1 MCGGKTVAAQM
12 SSCIAWTQNTLQKY
26 SFRLPPKLYF
36 LKCIL
41 LHRYADADDD
51 CDADAD
57 DVTPSSNNRSY
68 TRRSV
73 PSPLRRSFLASQ
85 SDAHRIAPHR
95 DFHPT
100 QSIHPSTYSS
110 KGSTTKKNLCSF
122 GHCPNSH

>member
-12 SSCIAWTQNTLQKY
+12 SPCIAWTQNTLQKY

-57 DVTPSSNNRSY
+57 
-68 TRRSV
+68 
-73 PSPLRRSFLASQ
+73 A
-85 SDAHRIAPHR
+85 DADDNAHDNAELMLMLILSR
-95 DFHPT
+95 
-100 QSIHPSTYSS
+100 
-110 KGSTTKKNLCSF
+110 
-122 GHCPNSH
+122 